1 MKPVNGSFRKIFEI
15 WGEISN
21 YEDWTEISTQA
32 AHIFKPETST
42 LIPLNRIVIS
52 KLIVIICLKPEISTL
67 IPLNRIVTFKLI
79 VICLSQNYCQ
89 EQLSWLQNV

>member
-32 AHIFKPETST
+32 AHILSLKLEP
-42 LIPLNRIVIS
+42 IPLNRIVIS
-52 KLIVIICLKPEISTL
+52 KLIVICLKPEISTL

-89 EQLSWLQNV
+89 EQLPWLQNV